1 MILFTL
7 TMIAVIELG
16 AVFWVGIH
24 LWQHLSLYHASTG
37 HEEESVTHRQV
48 QNSYELRIALPILLV
63 LLLAHI
69 ALVIEKA
76 VTLSTGNVALFWLV
90 RVLILLLA
98 VRLSLYQRRLRQVQ
112 NVSPRITSL
121 LSWINLLLGLGLF
134 VALALSND
142 TAATPV
148 TIITPAALAEFL
160 YLLAAA
166 LWIGGMLSIA
176 TCSLP
181 ISSVRSDAS
190 RVHSQVILLPSSFP
204 WVVAGV
210 VLMALAESLATTTHL
225 SGWEQLR
232 TTLYGQVFIIG
243 GLLLVTL
250 LLAMAVHLFPLRQNV
265 KKAYAKYAY
274 AFAHAVESK
283 QESPQRARV
292 LAHLVKRREAR
303 LAMQNHQLRML
314 FGVEAVLGAAVVI
327 CFSLL
332 NIFASSLLPTGST
345 QQRSQATGPFQSTLK
360 TFDKQFEVTLAITPN
375 RFGPNVFKV
384 KIVDMHTGASIS
396 NATLSLITK
405 MGEMDMGTLTL
416 QSNGHGVFSTNS
428 EMTMSGDWQIII
440 QIITPDKV
448 LHEAYVTLFTPLSIE
463 PGRPAP

>member
-1 MILFTL
+1 
-7 TMIAVIELG
+7 
-16 AVFWVGIH
+16 
-24 LWQHLSLYHASTG
+24 
-37 HEEESVTHRQV
+37 
-48 QNSYELRIALPILLV
+48 
-63 LLLAHI
+63 
-69 ALVIEKA
+69 
-76 VTLSTGNVALFWLV
+76 
-90 RVLILLLA
+90 
-98 VRLSLYQRRLRQVQ
+98 
-112 NVSPRITSL
+112 
-121 LSWINLLLGLGLF
+121 
-134 VALALSND
+134 
-142 TAATPV
+142 
-148 TIITPAALAEFL
+148 
-160 YLLAAA
+160 
-166 LWIGGMLSIA
+166 
-176 TCSLP
+176 
-181 ISSVRSDAS
+181 
-190 RVHSQVILLPSSFP
+190 
-204 WVVAGV
+204 
-210 VLMALAESLATTTHL
+210 
-225 SGWEQLR
+225 
-232 TTLYGQVFIIG
+232 
-243 GLLLVTL
+243 
-250 LLAMAVHLFPLRQNV
+250 MAVHLFPLRQNV

-314 FGVEAVLGAAVVI
+314 FGVEAVLGVAVVI

-332 NIFASSLLPTGST
+332 NIFASSLLPTVST
-345 QQRSQATGPFQSTLK
+345 QQRPQSTGPFQSTMK
-360 TFDKQFEVTLAITPN
+360 TFDKQVEVTLAITPN

>member
-1 MILFTL
+1 
-7 TMIAVIELG
+7 
-16 AVFWVGIH
+16 
-24 LWQHLSLYHASTG
+24 
-37 HEEESVTHRQV
+37 
-48 QNSYELRIALPILLV
+48 
-63 LLLAHI
+63 
-69 ALVIEKA
+69 
-76 VTLSTGNVALFWLV
+76 
-90 RVLILLLA
+90 
-98 VRLSLYQRRLRQVQ
+98 
-112 NVSPRITSL
+112 
-121 LSWINLLLGLGLF
+121 
-134 VALALSND
+134 
-142 TAATPV
+142 V
-148 TIITPAALAEFL
+148 TIITPSTLAQFL

-210 VLMALAESLATTTHL
+210 VLMAIAEALATTTHL

-243 GLLLVTL
+243 GVLLVTL
-250 LLAMAVHLFPLRQNV
+250 LLTMAVHLFPLRQNV

-283 QESPQRARV
+283 QESPQRATV

-314 FGVEAVLGAAVVI
+314 FGVEAVLGVAVVI

-332 NIFASSLLPTGST
+332 NIFASSLLPPVST
-345 QQRSQATGPFQSTLK
+345 QQRPQSTGPFQSTMK
-360 TFDKQFEVTLAITPN
+360 TFDKQVEVTLVITPN

-384 KIVDMHTGASIS
+384 KIVDTHTGAPIT

-405 MGEMDMGTLTL
+405 MGEMDMGTLAL

-428 EMTMSGDWQIII
+428 EMAMSGDWQIII

-448 LHEAYVTLFTPLSIE
+448 LHEAYVTLFTPL
-463 PGRPAP
+463 